1 MASFREV
8 RDLLLDS
15 FDDGELSEDEF
26 LLLYD
31 LNTSKNPDFPY
42 ECCGEFSLD
51 DLDDS
56 ECFAEFRVHK
66 TDIPVLLEAL
76 QLPQTFI
83 CRQGTKCDGIE
94 GLCIALRRAAYP
106 CNNNYVKNL
115 RKKNVYLLACEE
127 SVIVRRNHNGT
138 KT

>member
-42 ECCGEFSLD
+42 ECYGEFSLD

-83 CRQGTKCDGIE
+83 CRQGTNVMVLKGF
-94 GLCIALRRAAYP
+94 AL
-106 CNNNYVKNL
+106 
-115 RKKNVYLLACEE
+115 
-127 SVIVRRNHNGT
+127 H
-138 KT
+138 